1 MPRRTPIHIAIRPAI
16 SPSGTDLAA
25 AVALRDAARLEMLA
39 ASGEPDAGDRFL
51 ELPNR
56 KRRE

>member
-1 MPRRTPIHIAIRPAI
+1 MPRRTPIRTAILPH
-16 SPSGTDLAA
+16 GNDLAA
-25 AVALRDAARLEMLA
+25 AVALRDTARAAMLS

-56 KRRE
+56 KPRG